1 MRSWCLGSFMY
12 VYLCHQKKQKVAS
25 IIGAVQSDWCANIF
39 CSFHA
44 IAKYERRYKGCQSPD
59 RRVVNEV
66 R

>member
-1 MRSWCLGSFMY
+1 MVSRFFYVCLFMSP
-12 VYLCHQKKQKVAS
+12 KKQKVAS

-44 IAKYERRYKGCQSPD
+44 IAKCERRYKGRQSPD